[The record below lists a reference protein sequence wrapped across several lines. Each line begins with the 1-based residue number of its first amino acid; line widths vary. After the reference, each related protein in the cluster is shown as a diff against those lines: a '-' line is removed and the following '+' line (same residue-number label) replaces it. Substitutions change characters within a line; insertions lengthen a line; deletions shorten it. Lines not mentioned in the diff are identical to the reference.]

1 MTEKNL
7 PELGTLGRYLDVYR
21 DVVRWKVGGVDLEAA
36 KRPMVP
42 SGTSLLGVVKHL
54 AYVERWW
61 FQSVIAGDDVDF
73 PDWGTDDPDADFRIT
88 DEETVES
95 VLAFYDGECERSRQ
109 ILAGLDDPDSLRSV
123 NGEDL
128 SVRRILVH
136 MVEEVARHAGHMDI
150 LRELIDGA
158 TGDFPPET

>member
-88 DEETVES
+88 DEETIES

-109 ILAGLDDPDSLRSV
+109 ILAGLDDPDSLRSAY
-123 NGEDL
+123 GEDL

-150 LRELIDGA
+150 LRS
-158 TGDFPPET
+158 

>member
-1 MTEKNL
+1 MSEENL
-7 PELGTLGRYLDVYR
+7 PELATLGRYLDLYR
-21 DVVRWKVGGVDLEAA
+21 DVVHWKVEGVDLEAA

-42 SGTSLLGVVKHL
+42 SGTNLLGVVKHL

-73 PDWGTDDPDADFRIT
+73 PDWATDEPDADFRIT
-88 DEETVES
+88 DDESIES
-95 VLAFYDGECERSRQ
+95 VLAFYDVECERSRE
-109 ILAGLDDPDSLRSV
+109 ILAGLDDPDALRSAY
-123 NGEDL
+123 GEDI

-158 TGDFPPET
+158 VGDDSVHP